1 MDRLRAFVCGFIEYS
16 ATRPYLA
23 SLATLEGAAPTDRL
37 DYLYDNYVKP
47 VGSRVLPILEQLAR
61 AGRIKP
67 VPPEVLFFLIS
78 SGGTAPFS
86 QAGMAARMEIELDPG
101 NPDQVRVYADHVAE
115 VLMNGIA
122 TGT

>member
-1 MDRLRAFVCGFIEYS
+1 
-16 ATRPYLA
+16 
-23 SLATLEGAAPTDRL
+23 L

-61 AGRIKP
+61 AGRTKP
-67 VPPEVLFFLIS
+67 VPPEVLFFLIT